1 MHDLSIESPEETV
14 MKQHI
19 KKDIRD
25 ILQSLDSR
33 ERQII
38 ILRFGLN
45 DDKQPKSLEYIGK
58 IFKVSKEWIRKIEKK
73 ALTKLRNETN
83 ISKLTYYLD
92 L

>member
-1 MHDLSIESPEETV
+1 MADMSIESPEETV

-19 KKDIRD
+19 RKDIHD

-33 ERQII
+33 ERQIL

-45 DDKQPKSLEYIGK
+45 DHQPKSLEYIGK
-58 IFKVSKEWIRKIEKK
+58 IYKVSKEWIRKIEKK
-73 ALTKLRNETN
+73 ALTKLRNEANT
-83 ISKLTYYLD
+83 SKLNYYLD